1 MVFSFC
7 LQTTSPC
14 YFLKIIG
21 RSTLVG
27 QRPMKSLSSV
37 YQSVRLPL
45 SFLKIRSLVFP
56 DTVHDDSWPRYL
68 VADKSRFLKK
78 KIWRVEFWPNW
89 SKSDRKWVFPYFIE
103 FASYLFLEI
112 GNKEVKYFAEVKLV
126 KKHFGSLNLDQ
137 VDQNS
142 VKN

>member
-1 MVFSFC
+1 M
-7 LQTTSPC
+7 
-14 YFLKIIG
+14 
-21 RSTLVG
+21 
-27 QRPMKSLSSV
+27 LSSGW
-37 YQSVRLPL
+37 QIQI
-45 SFLKIRSLVFP
+45 FE
-56 DTVHDDSWPRYL
+56 
-68 VADKSRFLKK
+68 KK
-78 KIWRVEFWPNW
+78 KIWRVEFWPNG

-112 GNKEVKYFAEVKLV
+112 GNKEVKYFAEVKLL